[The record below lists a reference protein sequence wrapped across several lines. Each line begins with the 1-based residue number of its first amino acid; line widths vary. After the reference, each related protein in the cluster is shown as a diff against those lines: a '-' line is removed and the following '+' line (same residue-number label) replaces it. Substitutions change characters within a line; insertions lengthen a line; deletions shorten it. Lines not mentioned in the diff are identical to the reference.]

1 MSEARLE
8 ALREM
13 LVDDPAD
20 AFSRYA
26 LAMQLKGLDRHD
38 EALVEMAT
46 LVANNPDYV
55 ATYYHYGGLL
65 HASGQ
70 TPEGIA
76 IVKRGLEV
84 AQAAGD
90 DHAHRELE
98 DLLDE
103 LEGSV

>member
-13 LVDDPAD
+13 LVDDPND

-38 EALVEMAT
+38 AALAEMAT

-55 ATYYHYGGLL
+55 AT
-65 HASGQ
+65 
-70 TPEGIA
+70 
-76 IVKRGLEV
+76 
-84 AQAAGD
+84 
-90 DHAHRELE
+90 
-98 DLLDE
+98 
-103 LEGSV
+103 